1 MAERPSQPGSPTKRS
16 LGGEAPAGFPAERAA
31 EGSAETPELASDP
44 LATTE
49 EAGADPLSAMAL
61 RFNLLLRFFAH
72 RFFRHFDLDDETVAK
87 LRSLEEKGTVV
98 YVMRYASR
106 LDYFLFNALFL
117 REGLRLSSFANGIR
131 FFYYR
136 PLLEALRIVWKRPRG
151 VQEDVELVRT
161 RGHARNLTRQGGSFF
176 LFLRTASLRS
186 QLRSRKRAVAAGRS
200 ERDLLGE
207 VVRAAWDSDRPVHIV
222 PLALFW
228 RKGPRSR
235 RQFLNLSYGALNRPS
250 DLAKVTSFLLT
261 YRGLHVKVAEPVDLQ
276 SFSAT
281 RREDGPASVARV
293 LRRVILTYL
302 YREEKVVE
310 GPVLQPRHRVQE
322 LIVRDP
328 SVREA
333 IDARVKE
340 TGASAEA
347 ARLQAEKMFREIAAN
362 MNSTFLAILDFV
374 MGSLTNRLFTSVEVA
389 GIEKVT
395 EYARR
400 HPIVLMPSH
409 RSYFDFIILS
419 LLFYDRHLLPPH
431 IAARDNMAFGP
442 FGFLWRRA
450 GAFFLRKS
458 FDDPLYKT
466 VFRSYVAYL
475 IKEGFTQEFFIE
487 GGRSRTG
494 KTLAPRLGMLS
505 WDVEAFLE
513 SGRRDL
519 FFVPIAITYERL
531 VEEGAMVGEL
541 EGEEKKQESM
551 LGLVRARKFL
561 RLRFGSVFVNF
572 GEPLSLGDAMGD
584 RRERFGRRDDPEVE
598 AERRAFVE
606 SIGTRIVER
615 INWAVAATA
624 TAVGACALLGGRRR
638 GVFRDELIDRMQQV
652 VDVLRLQDVRLTPEL
667 ARDEGGAFS
676 ESIASLMRMD
686 LLRETKEERG
696 DILFF
701 DPAKRRALDLYRN
714 SVLHFL
720 AVPSFLSRRLQAGGT
735 EAELR
740 EDLEGWMQTFEREI
754 FINRGDV
761 MAAHVPAFL
770 DHFERH
776 GWVRREGAR
785 FVPTETGRPHLDFF
799 AELTHPLL
807 EAYFAAF
814 TAAAGFEGA
823 IGVKELR
830 KAAAE
835 QFERST
841 LLGEVG
847 LAEASNPVNFAN
859 AIDWLVARQVLV
871 AATLEEGTKEK
882 ERRYER
888 GPAFATLELQRAR
901 LAAALSAR

>member
-1 MAERPSQPGSPTKRS
+1 MAERPSEPGAPTERT
-16 LGGEAPAGFPAERAA
+16 LGVEAPAGSPAGRVG
-31 EGSAETPELASDP
+31 EGSAEAQDLAASALEAVDGVESDP
-44 LATTE
+44 L
-49 EAGADPLSAMAL
+49 SSMAE
-61 RFNLLLRFFAH
+61 RFNLLFRFFAH

-117 REGLRLSSFANGIR
+117 REGLRLSNFANGIR

-136 PLLEALRIVWKRPRG
+136 PLLDALRTIWKRPRG
-151 VQEDVELVRT
+151 VPEDVELVRT
-161 RGHARNLTRQGGSFF
+161 RGYARNLTRQGGSFF

-347 ARLQAEKMFREIAAN
+347 ARLAAEKMFREIAAN
-362 MNSTFLAILDFV
+362 MN
-374 MGSLTNRLFTSVEVA
+374 
-389 GIEKVT
+389 VT
-395 EYARR
+395 EYAKR
-400 HPIVLMPSH
+400 HPIVLVPSH

-419 LLFYDRHLLPPH
+419 LMFYDRHLLPPH

-505 WDVEAFLE
+505 WNVEAFLE

-541 EGEEKKQESM
+541 EGEEKKEESM

-572 GEPLSLGDAMGD
+572 GDPLSLGEAMGD
-584 RRERFGRRDDPEVE
+584 RRERFKRGEEPEIE
-598 AERRAFVE
+598 AERRVFVE
-606 SIGTRIVER
+606 TIGRRIVER

-624 TAVGACALLGGRRR
+624 TAVGACALLGGQRR
-638 GVFRDELIDRMQQV
+638 GVFREELVGRMQQV

-667 ARDEGGAFS
+667 ERDEGGAFS
-676 ESIASLMRMD
+676 ESIGALIRMD

-696 DILFF
+696 EILFF

-720 AVPSFLSRRLQAGGT
+720 AVPSFLARRLRAGGT
-735 EAELR
+735 ESELR
-740 EDLEGWMQTFEREI
+740 DDLGCWMELFEREI

-776 GWVRREGAR
+776 GWIRREGAG
-785 FVPTETGRPHLDFF
+785 FVATEEGKPELEFF
-799 AELTHPLL
+799 AELTHPLV
-807 EAYFAAF
+807 EAYYAAF
-814 TAAAGFEGA
+814 KAVAGVETAMGM
-823 IGVKELR
+823 KELR

-859 AIDWLVARQVLV
+859 AIDWLVAHQVLV
-871 AATLEEGTKEK
+871 PATVEEGAKEK

-888 GPAFATLELQRAR
+888 GPAFASLESQRER